1 MNIHNWGRLGLETFM
16 TDEVAD
22 KKLVILYSPQSN
34 LQTDLIIGLLAKEL
48 DVECQIATERS
59 EIPEDCNLVLIDCNG
74 REPGALRGVAQRI
87 LDFNNDDMV
96 GALLNAEPKAI
107 HESLLEWPCIT
118 GIFYTDTTQD
128 QLIRGLG
135 YVLEGD
141 YWVPRALLHHFFEQN
156 RKAPTNIPASHINL
170 TRRELQILK
179 LIRDGA
185 TNADI
190 SKVLEVSEHTIKTH
204 LYNTYKKIGVRNRL
218 EASNWARSLKT

>member
-1 MNIHNWGRLGLETFM
+1 M
-16 TDEVAD
+16 TTEVTS
-22 KKLVILYSPQSN
+22 KKLVILYSLQSN
-34 LQTDLIIGLLAKEL
+34 LQTDLITGLLSNEL
-48 DVECQIATERS
+48 GVDCKVAVERS
-59 EIPEDCNLVLIDCNG
+59 EIPGNCDVVLIDCNG
-74 REPGALRGVAQRI
+74 REPGQLRGVAQAI
-87 LDFNNDDMV
+87 MDFNNEAMV
-96 GALLNAEPKAI
+96 GALLNAEQKPV

-118 GIFYTDTTQD
+118 GIFYTDTTQE
-128 QLIRGLG
+128 QLIRGLH

-190 SKVLEVSEHTIKTH
+190 SKALEVSEHTIKTH

-218 EASNWARSLKT
+218 EASNWARSISE